1 MSNGTTSD
9 PVLEV
14 TYTVPAPTVTSTYTY
29 DASGHPVKVVSGGVT
44 TIYPTKLYNTDG
56 TTPMK
61 HIFAG
66 NQTIATIKGTG
77 ASAIPYY
84 VATDHLTGSN
94 IVTTSTGTQEELMDY
109 YPFGAIRLD
118 EKSGTFSEQRKF
130 TGYEYDTDTGLNY
143 AQARYQNPSLGRFIS
158 QDPVFWDFDESYLTD
173 PQQWNSYSYARNNPL
188 VYIDPQGEEA
198 ELVVKPIT
206 LTNANITIPGAH
218 GFISINAESG
228 VDLSKYG
235 EGPHYTIG
243 GYPSDGIGG
252 SLQTRINDSWDF
264 SFDSSKALATYPLS
278 PPTGMSVAEYDQKL
292 LETGTNLSNQD
303 LGQYSWRGQPISKYA
318 NSGNTATQVI
328 IDAGGEVPKTQGIY
342 IGPTPLPRPLHYSP
356 FPYFAPGLEN
366 PLGTPSYSQR
376 IENAARKAEISLITT
391 VATAVLNYVIK
402 TKF

>member
-1 MSNGTTSD
+1 M
-9 PVLEV
+9 
-14 TYTVPAPTVTSTYTY
+14 VTSTYTY
-29 DASGHPVKVVSGGVT
+29 DASGQRVKVT
-44 TIYPTKLYNTDG
+44 TPTTTTTYPSKWYNVDGMGKKTKHIMAGDGMVATVETTG
-56 TTPMK
+56 TT
-61 HIFAG
+61 
-66 NQTIATIKGTG
+66 TT
-77 ASAIPYY
+77 PYY
-84 VATDHLTGSN
+84 ITTDHLTGSN
-94 IVTTSTGTQEELMDY
+94 VVTTNTGTQEELMDY

-118 EKSGTFSEQRKF
+118 EKAGGFSEQRKF
-130 TGYEYDTDTGLNY
+130 TGYEYDVDTGLNY

-158 QDPVFWDFDESYLTD
+158 QDPMFWEFDNNYLLD
-173 PQQWNSYSYARNNPL
+173 PQQWNSYAYARNNPL
-188 VYIDPQGEEA
+188 VYVDTTGKEA

-206 LTNANITIPGAH
+206 FYKDAPIIGTIPLPIPGAH

-278 PPTGMSVAEYDQKL
+278 PPTGMSVAVYDQKL
-292 LETGTNLSNQD
+292 LEAGANLSNQD